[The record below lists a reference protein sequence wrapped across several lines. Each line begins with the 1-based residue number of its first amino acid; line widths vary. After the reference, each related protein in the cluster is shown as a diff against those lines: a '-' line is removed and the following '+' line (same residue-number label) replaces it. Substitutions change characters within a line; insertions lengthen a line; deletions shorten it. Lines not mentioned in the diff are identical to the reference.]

1 MSTTSSRTPKPG
13 RARTPHPEGRG
24 TGARAIPLSRVRDY
38 TALALRGLPASF
50 ISDTLE
56 FSQTVR
62 ESDIEPVGALSREG
76 RNLRYAAIVA
86 LGLATVPNEDQ
97 RSVLH
102 GRSARDLVVAAIGR
116 ANTSR
121 DPGAIAL
128 VAWAAAEV
136 NGRPERRLLER
147 LARILDSGDP
157 VATVDT
163 AWMLTAAVASLT
175 IDHTAPH
182 ASDIAR
188 TARERLI
195 AAQGPEGIFPHSLP
209 STALGRLRAHV
220 GCFAD
225 QVYPIQALARLAAAT
240 TDPEALTVANLTAD
254 RICRL
259 QGDAG
264 QWWWHY
270 DARDGSVVERYPV
283 YSVHQHAM
291 APMALLDLATSGGAD
306 HTDSI
311 YLGLDWLRT
320 HPEVHEELVSEEHAQ
335 IWRKAGRREPA
346 KAARKIA
353 AVTTS
358 IRPGWHLPGIDT
370 VFPANRIDRECR
382 PYELGWLLYAW
393 RSVDR
398 RSAATI
404 PEGTAS

>member
-1 MSTTSSRTPKPG
+1 MSSTSAHTPKPG
-13 RARTPHPEGRG
+13 CVRTRPPEGRARTRVL
-24 TGARAIPLSRVRDY
+24 PLSRVRDY
-38 TALALRGLPASF
+38 TDLALRGLPASF
-50 ISDTLE
+50 ITDTLE
-56 FSQTVR
+56 FSQTIR
-62 ESDIEPVGALSREG
+62 ESETSPTGALSREG

-86 LGLATVPNEDQ
+86 LGLATVAPETQ
-97 RSVLH
+97 RSVLQ
-102 GRSARDLVVAAIGR
+102 GRTARDLVLAAVGR
-116 ANTSR
+116 ASTSR

-136 NGRPERRLLER
+136 NGVPDRGLLER
-147 LARILDSGDP
+147 ISHILGSGDP
-157 VATVDT
+157 VPTVET

-175 IDHTAPH
+175 IDHTTPSA
-182 ASDIAR
+182 ADIAR
-188 TARERLI
+188 ISRERLL
-195 AAQGPEGIFPHSLP
+195 ASQGQDGIFPHALP
-209 STALGRLRAHV
+209 PTALGRLRAHV

-225 QVYPIQALARLAAAT
+225 QVYPIQALARLAAFT
-240 TDPEALTVANLTAD
+240 TDPEALAAANLAAD
-254 RICRL
+254 RICEL

-291 APMALLDLATSGGAD
+291 APMALLDLVTSGGAD
-306 HTDSI
+306 HTDAI

-320 HPEVHEELVSEEHAQ
+320 HPEVDDELVSEEHSL

-358 IRPGWHLPGIDT
+358 IRAGWHLPGIDT

-393 RSVDR
+393 RSVD
-398 RSAATI
+398 
-404 PEGTAS
+404 PDTASTIREEVAS

>member
-1 MSTTSSRTPKPG
+1 MSTTSSRTPTPG
-13 RARTPHPEGRG
+13 RARTRHPEGRAR
-24 TGARAIPLSRVRDY
+24 TRAIPLSRVRDY
-38 TALALRGLPASF
+38 TDLALRGLPASF
-50 ISDTLE
+50 ITDTLE

-62 ESDIEPVGALSREG
+62 GSEASPGGALIREG

-86 LGLATVPNEDQ
+86 LGLATVAIETQ

-102 GRSARDLVVAAIGR
+102 GHTARDLVVAAVGR
-116 ANTSR
+116 AATSR

-136 NGRPERRLLER
+136 NGEPDRKLLER
-147 LARILDSGDP
+147 IGRILDSGDP
-157 VATVDT
+157 VPTVDT

-175 IDHTAPH
+175 IDHTTPR

-188 TARERLI
+188 VSRERLL
-195 AAQGPEGIFPHSLP
+195 AGQGPEGIFPHALPP
-209 STALGRLRAHV
+209 STLGRLRAHV

-225 QVYPIQALARLAAAT
+225 QVYPIQALARLAAFT
-240 TDPEALTVANLTAD
+240 TDPEVLAAANLSAA
-254 RICRL
+254 RICEL
-259 QGDAG
+259 QGEAG

-320 HPEVHEELVSEEHAQ
+320 HPEVADDLVSKEHAL

-358 IRPGWHLPGIDT
+358 IRAGWHLPGIDT
-370 VFPANRIDRECR
+370 VFPANRIDHECR

-393 RSVDR
+393 RSVD
-398 RSAATI
+398 
-404 PEGTAS
+404 PDTASTIREEVAS

>member
-1 MSTTSSRTPKPG
+1 MP
-13 RARTPHPEGRG
+13 
-24 TGARAIPLSRVRDY
+24 RVRDY
-38 TALALRGLPASF
+38 TDLALRGLPASF
-50 ISDTLE
+50 ITDTLE

-62 ESDIEPVGALSREG
+62 ESETSSSGALSREG
-76 RNLRYAAIVA
+76 HNLRYAAIVA
-86 LGLATVPNEDQ
+86 LGLATVAEETQ
-97 RSVLH
+97 RWVLH
-102 GRSARDLVVAAIGR
+102 GRTAHDLVIAAVTR
-116 ANTSR
+116 AATSR

-136 NGRPERRLLER
+136 NGAPDTKLLDR
-147 LARILDSGDP
+147 IARMLESGDP
-157 VATVDT
+157 QPTVDT

-175 IDHTAPH
+175 INHTTPRA
-182 ASDIAR
+182 ADIAR
-188 TARERLI
+188 ISRERLLE
-195 AAQGPEGIFPHSLP
+195 AQGPEGIFPHALP
-209 STALGRLRAHV
+209 PTALGRLRAHV

-225 QVYPIQALARLAAAT
+225 QVYPVQALARLAAFT
-240 TDPEALTVANLTAD
+240 TDPEALTAANLAAG
-254 RICRL
+254 RICEL

-291 APMALLDLATSGGAD
+291 APMALLDLAISGGDD
-306 HTDSI
+306 HTDAVF
-311 YLGLDWLRT
+311 LGLDWLRT
-320 HPEVHEELVSEEHAQ
+320 HPEVDDELVSEEHAL

-358 IRPGWHLPGIDT
+358 IHPGWHLPGIDT

-393 RSVDR
+393 
-398 RSAATI
+398 SATDGDTASRI
-404 PEGTAS
+404 AEGTHS